1 MNTSAANTHT
11 KPPAT
16 TSPATTPRPAT
27 KSPTTETLPADQ
39 LPTEPQ
45 LARFRSRGASSE
57 TDISTTRRNAARR
70 NAARDHAARD
80 TSTKDTAATG
90 TSTKDT
96 AAPNTA
102 APDDALPGDTTQIA
116 GVMEAELGPLDKL
129 EPQTLANLSDKE
141 LFALTVTLEETMAAI
156 QARSMHAYAAA
167 ASRHAYRSG
176 GFRSAATGLS
186 ARTRLSRAT
195 CGRRFNQAS
204 ILVNKLPDLHEAFQA
219 GIITSDHINLI
230 CRLYDRKILKPHV
243 PGAQS
248 YFLEHAGEPWPI
260 FRLILLA
267 WAQAIEDHFGPDS
280 EDKTF
285 RSRKLV
291 RSRALDKEVLGEFHM
306 PSDLFEQFLEIVR
319 PFYDA
324 YLRDEVRDARLAA
337 GEDPELAPA
346 EGEFFDLAR
355 SDSQRWL
362 DALMAALRMR
372 GAQMSKLRAEAIRSG
387 ADADAPFNVDLDDL
401 DAGVAAEVIIIAD
414 QETMEREIARQNG
427 DELQPRSNESTKNY
441 RCETLS
447 GIPVTPTTAL
457 QYLQVGS
464 FRRLLL
470 SPNSLD
476 FSISER
482 ARFARGAKRLGLIAR
497 DRICRD
503 PGCGTPAR
511 ACEGDHI
518 HEYSKGGKTVPT
530 NLKMRCSPCHRHKTK
545 LQSAGLWTGP
555 SSASEP
561 EARHLQAL

>member
-16 TSPATTPRPAT
+16 TSPTATPTTPPPPT
-27 KSPTTETLPADQ
+27 KSPTTETLPTDQ

-45 LARFRSRGASSE
+45 LAQFRAGTASSGP
-57 TDISTTRRNAARR
+57 DISTTRRNAS
-70 NAARDHAARD
+70 RD
-80 TSTKDTAATG
+80 TSTKDTAATD
-90 TSTKDT
+90 S
-96 AAPNTA
+96 AAK
-102 APDDALPGDTTQIA
+102 DDAIPDDTTQIA
-116 GVMEAELGPLDKL
+116 GAREAELGPLDKL
-129 EPQTLANLSDKE
+129 EPQTLADLSDKE

-167 ASRHAYRSG
+167 ASRHAYKSG
-176 GFRSAATGLS
+176 GYRSAATGLS

-204 ILVNKLPDLHEAFQA
+204 ILVNKLPELHQAFEA

-243 PGAQS
+243 PGGQS

-291 RSRALDKEVLGEFHM
+291 WSHALDKEVLGEFHM

-362 DALMAALRMR
+362 DALMAALRIR
-372 GAQMSKLRAEAIRSG
+372 GAQMSKLRAEAVRAG
-387 ADADAPFNVDLDDL
+387 ADADAPFDVDLDDL

-414 QETMEREIARQNG
+414 QETIEREVARQNG

-447 GIPVTPTTAL
+447 GMPVTPATAL

-464 FRRLLL
+464 FRRLLF
-470 SPNSLD
+470 SPNNLD

-511 ACEGDHI
+511 SCEGDHI
-518 HEYSKGGKTVPT
+518 HEYSKGGKTVPN

-545 LQSAGLWTGP
+545 LQAAGLWTEP
-555 SSASEP
+555 SSGSEP
-561 EARHLQAL
+561 EASQLQTL